1 MPLAKK
7 ENILISVEHR
17 HAVRILSG
25 MKKVE
30 LRRRPL
36 RISLGTH
43 VWIYSKAPHAAVG
56 VVATVG
62 QVVSDSP
69 ERLWEKC
76 GRVAGISRSE
86 FNEYFS
92 GATLG
97 WAIFLEH
104 VHALPRAV
112 TLKALR
118 RWSAPFH
125 PPQFFMRLHR
135 GSRALDLLT
144 EGLRTADSGS
154 DRNARG

>member
-1 MPLAKK
+1 LTKR

-25 MKKVE
+25 TKKVE
-30 LRRRPL
+30 LRRRPFH
-36 RISLGTH
+36 ISLGTH
-43 VWIYSKAPHAAVG
+43 VWIYSKAPHAAVR

-62 QVVSDSP
+62 KMVSDSP

-76 GRVAGISRSE
+76 GRMAGISRSE
-86 FNEYFS
+86 FNDYFS
-92 GATLG
+92 GSTVG
-97 WAIFLEH
+97 WAIFLEQ

-112 TLKALR
+112 TLNALR
-118 RWSAPFH
+118 RGSALFH
-125 PPQFFMRLHR
+125 PPQFFMRLHH

-144 EGLRTADSGS
+144 ESLRTADSDS